1 MLKSFENDLGKVSQT
16 AFPNFR
22 CFISSESPLLHN
34 IDIIPEP
41 IVSRRKFGDICRS
54 TKYKFNE
61 GDLQI
66 VQMWY
71 FYGEIM
77 FGGHITDNWDRI
89 TNNAYHKT
97 LIKQD
102 YWMAG
107 EKEQTIKTK
116 TTEAMK
122 KKWNKNKN
130 KNNKKGY
137 K

>member
-66 VQMWY
+66 VQM
-71 FYGEIM
+71 
-77 FGGHITDNWDRI
+77 
-89 TNNAYHKT
+89 
-97 LIKQD
+97 
-102 YWMAG
+102 
-107 EKEQTIKTK
+107 
-116 TTEAMK
+116 
-122 KKWNKNKN
+122 
-130 KNNKKGY
+130 
-137 K
+137 

>member
-1 MLKSFENDLGKVSQT
+1 MSKKEKWIWLITKPSLNVKMLKSFENDLGKVSQT

-66 VQMWY
+66 VQM
-71 FYGEIM
+71 
-77 FGGHITDNWDRI
+77 
-89 TNNAYHKT
+89 
-97 LIKQD
+97 
-102 YWMAG
+102 
-107 EKEQTIKTK
+107 
-116 TTEAMK
+116 
-122 KKWNKNKN
+122 
-130 KNNKKGY
+130 
-137 K
+137 